1 MRHKRRSSY
10 PGQYLAHTGALRWI
24 SPAKRLLLAAAIS
37 LTALLL
43 PWLMAIFLLAL
54 FCAAL
59 YAAARLGW
67 RALVQ
72 DAFLV
77 ALQAPLVLAV
87 YLWSDGRAGLPLAL
101 MVSARLALA
110 SLPALW
116 VQRTTRIADLS
127 STLSRILPARLAF
140 VVAMCLHFLPLLA
153 RDARE
158 IYLLQRLRGA
168 RLGGREL
175 LNPRYWGQACHC
187 LAVPLLMRALQLA
200 DQVAVAAMQRGVGS
214 SKTVLPP
221 PKIICEPEV
230 KFDRTPRPGEEYES

>member
-10 PGQYLAHTGALRWI
+10 PGQYLAHSGALRWL

-43 PWLMAIFLLAL
+43 HWPVAIFLLAL

-59 YAAARLGW
+59 YGAARLGW
-67 RALVQ
+67 RALAQ

-77 ALQAPLVLAV
+77 ALQAPKVLAH
-87 YLWSDGRAGLPLAL
+87 YLLWDGRAGLPLAL

-110 SLPALW
+110 SLPGLW

-127 STLSRILPARLAF
+127 STLTRILPVRLAF
-140 VVAMCLHFLPLLA
+140 VVAMSLHFLPLLA

-175 LNPRYWGQACHC
+175 LNPRHWGQACHC

-214 SKTVLPP
+214 SKTAPP
-221 PKIICEPEV
+221 PKIVGEPEA
-230 KFDRTPRPGEEYES
+230 KMNRRPRPGEEHER